1 MDPAIGFIG
10 LGEMGLGMAINAA
23 KAGFNL
29 TVFDLRKEHMDRV
42 VSHGASQAE
51 SVKNLAEKCSWI
63 FLSLPG
69 TNEVN
74 SVISGPDGLS
84 EYLESGSIVIDCGT
98 THPLTTIEIAED
110 LKKKDVIFLDAPVS
124 GMHTRALEGTLTA
137 MVGGEEAAF
146 KKVEDV
152 MSSFA
157 NKILYMGKSG
167 NGQLTKLTNQLLFNI
182 SAAAIAEI
190 LPMAV
195 KMGLDPAKVIDVVKT
210 GTGRSLALEFFGP
223 LILKNDFGPGYPLQN
238 AYKDMISAAEISSR
252 ETIPLPVTSA
262 ATWTYQ
268 LALKQGLGK
277 ENKGAMI
284 KVWEQVLGV
293 KVREKK

>member
-1 MDPAIGFIG
+1 MNPSIGFIG
-10 LGEMGLGMAINAA
+10 LGQMGMGMAINVA
-23 KAGFNL
+23 KAGFDL
-29 TVFDLRKEHMDRV
+29 TVFDLRQDYMEQAAP
-42 VSHGASQAE
+42 HGASKSE
-51 SVKNLAEKCSWI
+51 SIKNLAEQCEWI
-63 FLSLPG
+63 ILSLPG

-74 SVISGPDGLS
+74 SVISGSSGLA
-84 EYLESGSIVIDCGT
+84 ENLKSGSIIVDCGT
-98 THPLTTIEIAED
+98 THPLTTKEIAGE
-110 LKKKDVIFLDAPVS
+110 LKKIGVVFLDAPVS
-124 GMHTRALEGTLTA
+124 GMHARAMEGTLTA

-146 KKVEDV
+146 KKVEKV
-152 MSSFA
+152 LSAFA
-157 NKILYMGKSG
+157 NKIIYMGQSG

-182 SAAAIAEI
+182 NAAAVAEI

-252 ETIPLPVTSA
+252 ETIPLPVTAA
-262 ATWTYQ
+262 ATFTYQ
-268 LALKQGLGK
+268 LALSQGLGN

-284 KVWEQVLGV
+284 KVWEKTLGV

>member
-1 MDPAIGFIG
+1 MDPLIGFIG
-10 LGEMGLGMAINAA
+10 LGDMGMGMAINVA

-29 TVFDLRKEHMDRV
+29 TVYDLRQDHMDKV
-42 VSHGASQAE
+42 ISHGASKAG
-51 SVKNLAEKCSWI
+51 SVKALAEKCSWV

-69 TNEVN
+69 TSEV
-74 SVISGPDGLS
+74 SSIISGPDGLS
-84 EYLESGSIVIDCGT
+84 ENLEPGSIIIDCGT
-98 THPLTTIEIAED
+98 THPLTSIGIAED

-124 GMHTRALEGTLTA
+124 GMHARAVEGTLTA
-137 MVGGEEAAF
+137 MVGGDEAAF
-146 KKVEDV
+146 KKVEKV
-152 MSSFA
+152 MSAFA
-157 NKILYMGKSG
+157 NKILYMGKPG

-195 KMGLDPAKVIDVVKT
+195 KMGLDPAKVMDVVKT

-223 LILKNDFGPGYPLQN
+223 LILKDDFGPGYPLQN

-262 ATWTYQ
+262 ATLTYQ

>member
-1 MDPAIGFIG
+1 MNSSIGFIG
-10 LGEMGLGMAINAA
+10 LGQMGMGMAINVAR
-23 KAGFNL
+23 AGFNL
-29 TVFDLRKEHMDRV
+29 TVFDLRREHMDRV
-42 VSHGASQAE
+42 MSHGASQSE
-51 SVKNLAEKCSWI
+51 SIKQLSERCDWI
-63 FLSLPG
+63 ILSLPG
-69 TNEVN
+69 TSEVQ
-74 SVISGPDGLS
+74 SVVSGSDGLA
-84 EYLESGSIVIDCGT
+84 ENLKSGSIIVDCGT
-98 THPLTTIEIAED
+98 THPLTTKEIAGE
-110 LKKKDVIFLDAPVS
+110 LKEKNVIFLDAPVS
-124 GMHTRALEGTLTA
+124 GMHARAMEGTLTA

-146 KKVEDV
+146 KKVEKV
-152 MSSFA
+152 ISAFA
-157 NKILYMGKSG
+157 NKIIYMGQSG

-182 SAAAIAEI
+182 SAAAVAEI

-223 LILKNDFGPGYPLQN
+223 LILKDDFGPGYPLQN

-252 ETIPLPVTSA
+252 ETIPLPVTGA
-262 ATWTYQ
+262 ATFTYQ
-268 LALKQGLGK
+268 LALSQGLGE